1 MKNVLSFRR
10 NTKNKN
16 RRLTMKRHTM
26 CITLI
31 ALLGASLLLGACGK
45 GPDTGHVGPKGPVGP
60 QEELGPSSSD
70 FAEGAIVIKKS
81 GVLVTEEY
89 PFTDF
94 SQLEIG
100 MFDVEVRQGEGYSV
114 VLEVDKNLLDHVQV
128 TQEGERLRI
137 GLDPSESYRMED
149 IHMRAEI
156 TMPTL
161 TGLTMGLVDD
171 GKITGFKSEDHLVI
185 DLSKS
190 SLRGEVQA
198 GDLEIT
204 AEVGCTVNLSGL
216 ADDVTVKAAVDSDLD
231 LSALECEN
239 AVVTAEVSSQVT
251 VYPSGRLDA
260 VAKTNSKVRYIGDP
274 TLGEIR
280 AELGGSVERK

>member
-1 MKNVLSFRR
+1 MKHPAIHISLIVLLAF
-10 NTKNKN
+10 
-16 RRLTMKRHTM
+16 
-26 CITLI
+26 
-31 ALLGASLLLGACGK
+31 SLLLSACGG
-45 GPDTGHVGPKGPVGP
+45 GPDTGHVAPVGPVGP
-60 QEELGPSSSD
+60 QGDVGPQGNVGPQGDLGPSSSD
-70 FAEGAIVIKKS
+70 FAEGAIVIDKS

-171 GKITGFKSEDHLVI
+171 GKITGFKSEDDLVI

-190 SLRGEVQA
+190 SLRGEVHT
-198 GDLEIT
+198 GDLEVT
-204 AEVGCTVNLSGL
+204 AEVDCTVNLSGSG
-216 ADDVTVKAAVDSDLD
+216 ADVIVKAAVDSDVD
-231 LSALECEN
+231 LGELECHN

-251 VYPSGRLDA
+251 VYATGRLDA
-260 VAKTNSKVRYIGDP
+260 EASASKLRYIGDP
-274 TLGEIR
+274 TLGEISSK
-280 AELGGSVERK
+280 LGGSVERK